1 PAPLIRERRLRL
13 GVIAAV
19 VVATQNVA
27 RRLGDIKAVFG
38 SWGLRNARPL
48 ALHRKERPP
57 RAPLPEQRKKAT
69 LNAAHER
76 VLPRGAS
83 SFRSMGLS
91 SIGSVAYGV
100 FGRQRSGMA
109 LGACLDV
116 RPGRSASDAL
126 LSGPSSRVG
135 HPRLCSLC
143 GESRQTREEARPFSV
158 AALSSGPVP
167 LSSGSHQVAP
177 SLRRSSA

>member
-1 PAPLIRERRLRL
+1 MAATEPNWRRRDSFRLPNGQLIGPGCVRSPGTDVSPSNWGAFVSAPRSPLRPGLASGSLRGCEGDHRQDEGDRGEQAGETMRSDSPEHVVIAEAEHPAPLIRERRLRL

-57 RAPLPEQRKKAT
+57 RAPLHEQRKKAT

-76 VLPRGAS
+76 VLPLGAS
-83 SFRSMGLS
+83 SFR
-91 SIGSVAYGV
+91 
-100 FGRQRSGMA
+100 
-109 LGACLDV
+109 
-116 RPGRSASDAL
+116 
-126 LSGPSSRVG
+126 
-135 HPRLCSLC
+135 
-143 GESRQTREEARPFSV
+143 
-158 AALSSGPVP
+158 
-167 LSSGSHQVAP
+167 
-177 SLRRSSA
+177 